1 MFDLKGFR
9 VGLLGE
15 DDCPDIDALY
25 DRCADFIRL
34 SEGRDPVPG
43 DGRMLLIERPE
54 AAPDVEKLVMGL
66 YDGPCLIGVLDLLK
80 DYPSEGIWYLG
91 LMLIEPAR
99 RRDGLGSA
107 LFEALGGWVAG
118 QGGQVMRLAVIE
130 QNAAGHRFWTRQG
143 FHQVGTVEQ
152 DLGYF
157 RRTLHRMERSLI

>member
-1 MFDLKGFR
+1 MRRREVFDLKGFR

-15 DDCPDIDALY
+15 DDCADIDALY

-66 YDGPCLIGVLDLLK
+66 YDGPCLIGVIDLLK

-99 RRDGLGSA
+99 RR
-107 LFEALGGWVAG
+107 E
-118 QGGQVMRLAVIE
+118 
-130 QNAAGHRFWTRQG
+130 
-143 FHQVGTVEQ
+143 
-152 DLGYF
+152 
-157 RRTLHRMERSLI
+157 